1 MAAFAE
7 MAGLADV
14 DSSLGIDRVVEFQN
28 ADGTRERRH
37 GVSIARIFHANM
49 EAGMVGT
56 AGIVSGA
63 RLASTAGLSILRR
76 VHLPQSHT
84 QKMSIITGSQIV
96 NSGESLLSLLR
107 VSRLRDASVAKDRIF
122 GLLGIA
128 DEANVEKY
136 AEDALRLPYS
146 LDMHQTFLRTTLHLL
161 KHHKSLE
168 VLKMVEY
175 LPGYVCL
182 ELSWVPR
189 WDKKEFARA
198 AILSEAKDET
208 GFCADG
214 GIPLKLEQPDRDTL
228 LSVHGQRLDRVIAT
242 SKILSRYEL
251 YYGDRVESMEIF
263 DIWADFQKTMLPMTG
278 QSGFEWYWRWH
289 AGFRDLKM
297 NLLQEEIKG
306 GSRASFLGAFHR
318 SAEHRRIFLTANGY
332 IGLGPA
338 AMEVEDQVCVL
349 FGSNVPYV
357 YRNPANKELLAQG
370 YLGPFTANVALN
382 MIGVKDNRDE
392 RFDPNDEF
400 YLPPYSDNKPWDG
413 GFLKSDFPKV
423 LVGHC
428 YVHGMMHGE
437 AVRKNQ
443 AENMHAVV
451 FNFC

>member
-1 MAAFAE
+1 
-7 MAGLADV
+7 
-14 DSSLGIDRVVEFQN
+14 
-28 ADGTRERRH
+28 
-37 GVSIARIFHANM
+37 
-49 EAGMVGT
+49 
-56 AGIVSGA
+56 
-63 RLASTAGLSILRR
+63 
-76 VHLPQSHT
+76 
-84 QKMSIITGSQIV
+84 
-96 NSGESLLSLLR
+96 
-107 VSRLRDASVAKDRIF
+107 
-122 GLLGIA
+122 
-128 DEANVEKY
+128 
-136 AEDALRLPYS
+136 
-146 LDMHQTFLRTTLHLL
+146 
-161 KHHKSLE
+161 
-168 VLKMVEY
+168 MVEY
-175 LPGYVCL
+175 LPGYVSL
-182 ELSWVPR
+182 KLSWVPR
-189 WDKKEFARA
+189 WDRKEFARA
-198 AILSEAKDET
+198 TILSEAKDET

-214 GIPLKLEQPDRDTL
+214 GILLKLEQPDRDTL

-263 DIWADFQKTMLPMTG
+263 DIWADFQKTMLPMYGMASYPTG
-278 QSGFEWYWRWH
+278 EDIRKVFAMTIIGGLDENGRPAGEDYWKHFLYQFAVETEDRTRQSGFEWRWRWH

-306 GSRASFLGAFHR
+306 GSRARFLGAFHR

-332 IGLGPA
+332 LGLGPA

-382 MIGVKDNRDE
+382 MIGVKDNKDE

-400 YLPPYSDNKPWDG
+400 YLPPYSGNEPWDG
-413 GFLKSDFPKV
+413 SFLKSGFPKV